1 MPRAIGIDLGTTNS
15 LVAFVD
21 ERNRPQVLEVDDGRR
36 LLASAVHYGP
46 GDDPEVGAVAKRRA
60 PERPVDT
67 ILSVKRFM
75 GRGPADIRP
84 EDRGI
89 YRFDE
94 AGAIVKLVVNDG
106 ARSVTPIEVSAEIL
120 RVLKQ
125 RAHDALGGH
134 PGGCVIT
141 VPAYFDDAQRQAT
154 KDAGRLAGLEVFRLL
169 NEPTAA
175 ALAYGLD
182 KRSQGVFAVYDL
194 GGGTFDVSILRLDGG
209 VFEVLSTVGDTHLG
223 GDDFDR
229 IVARRLMA
237 EGLTPPNPAPSPAV
251 LRGAVAAAQK
261 IREELSA
268 HEVVEAD
275 VELPEAHRLR
285 ARLTRAELET
295 LIQPVVDRT
304 TAPCQHALR
313 DAHVQRVD
321 GVVLVGGATRTPL
334 VRRHVKQLF
343 GQEPLT
349 DLDPDTVVALGA
361 AVQADA
367 LDKGGREDVLLLDV
381 IPLSLGVEMMGGVV
395 EKIVTRNSTIP
406 ASATQQFTT
415 YADGQTGMV
424 VHVVQ
429 GERELA
435 HDCRSLARFTLKG
448 IPPMPAGIARV
459 EITYAVDADGI
470 LQVSA
475 RELTTGLEQ
484 KIQVKPTYGLTE
496 DEVEQMLVESI
507 EHAEEDVSQRF
518 LVEWRVEGD
527 RILGSLE
534 SAFALDGEL
543 LAPPERAAIDERMRG
558 LREAMAGT
566 DYLAVKAW
574 IDSVDGASKAFAE
587 RRMDKHI
594 RQAMAG
600 HRVEEFAES
609 IVEHPRATGS
619 RDGDLEDEGT

>member
-15 LVAFVD
+15 LVAHVD
-21 ERNRPQVLEVDDGRR
+21 ERNRPRVLPADEGRPI
-36 LLASAVHYGP
+36 LPSAVWYGA
-46 GDDPEVGAVAKRRA
+46 GGEVEVGAAAKARA
-60 PERPVDT
+60 PERPIDT
-67 ILSVKRFM
+67 VLSVKRFM
-75 GRGPADIRP
+75 GRGPGDVRP

-94 AGAIVKLVVNDG
+94 GGAVVRLAVAGG
-106 ARSVTPIEVSAEIL
+106 AKAVSPIEVSAEIL
-120 RVLKQ
+120 RLLKR
-125 RAHDALGGH
+125 RAQEALGGT

-154 KDAGRLAGLEVFRLL
+154 KDAGRIAGLDVLRLL

-182 KRSQGVFAVYDL
+182 KRMEGTFAVYDL
-194 GGGTFDVSILRLDGG
+194 GGGTFDVSILRLSGG
-209 VFEVLSTVGDTHLG
+209 VFEVLSTGGDTHLG

-229 IVARRLMA
+229 IVARHLMDG
-237 EGLTPPNPAPSPAV
+237 GLTPRTAEPSPAV
-251 LRGAVAAAQK
+251 LRGAVAAAQR
-261 IREELSA
+261 IRETLSA
-268 HEVVEAD
+268 QETVEAEVD
-275 VELPEAHRLR
+275 LPEGHRLR
-285 ARLTRAELET
+285 ARLTRAELER
-295 LIQPVVDRT
+295 LILPVVERT
-304 TAPCQHALR
+304 TGPCRAALK
-313 DAHVQRVD
+313 DAGTPRID

-334 VRRHVKQLF
+334 VRRHVKALF

-367 LDKGGREDVLLLDV
+367 LDRGGREDVLLLDV

-395 EKIVTRNSTIP
+395 EKIILRNSTIP

-415 YADGQTGMV
+415 YADGQTGMI

-470 LQVSA
+470 LRVSA
-475 RELTTGLEQ
+475 RELTTGIEQ
-484 KIQVKPTYGLTE
+484 KIQVKPTYGLGE
-496 DEVEQMLVESI
+496 EEVERMLVESI
-507 EHAEEDVSQRF
+507 EHAEEDVHARF
-518 LVEWRVEGD
+518 LREWRVEGD

-534 SAFALDGEL
+534 SSFKVDGEL
-543 LAPPERAAIDERMRG
+543 LAADERKAIEERMDG
-558 LREAMAGT
+558 LRTAMSGQ
-566 DYLAVKAW
+566 DYLAIKAW
-574 IDSVDGASKAFAE
+574 IESVDGASKVFAE

-594 RQAMAG
+594 RRVMAG
-600 HRVEEFAES
+600 HRVEEFADA
-609 IVEHPRATGS
+609 IAEHPRPTGA
-619 RDGDLEDEGT
+619 RDEDGDEGA

>member
-182 KRSQGVFAVYDL
+182 KR
-194 GGGTFDVSILRLDGG
+194 
-209 VFEVLSTVGDTHLG
+209 
-223 GDDFDR
+223 
-229 IVARRLMA
+229 RRA
-237 EGLTPPNPAPSPAV
+237 CSRCTTS
-251 LRGAVAAAQK
+251 AAA
-261 IREELSA
+261 RSTCRSCASTAACSRCSRRWETRTSA
-268 HEVVEAD
+268 ETTSIGSWRGGSWRRGSRRRTRRRRRPCCGARSPRRRRSARSSPPHEVVEAD